1 MARSVDGRIS
11 IKMGLPPTLGQAN
24 LADLAVIASDW
35 VPETAGVAA
44 AVVEAWTQRKIGA
57 LLRERGLDDEVETTR
72 RFVIETIPEYADR
85 FLLELLQ
92 HGHDALPAEGKGR
105 IRIELNLDAQ
115 PHGELLV
122 ANTGTPFRFRDFRS

>member
-1 MARSVDGRIS
+1 MTRSIS
-11 IKMGLPPTLGQAN
+11 ATKPAHGSSERE
-24 LADLAVIASDW
+24 ADLALPSPAQGDW
-35 VPETAGVAA
+35 IPFSGAQAD
-44 AVVEAWTQRKIGA
+44 AVVEAWTQGKIGA

-92 HGHDALPAEGKGR
+92 NAHDALPAGGGGR
-105 IRIELNLDAQ
+105 IRIELDLDAE

-122 ANTGTPFRFRDFRS
+122 GNTGTPFR